1 MGLTATG
8 GSLLISRRYSEIQ
21 RAFGLFHRPAR
32 YAVGI
37 NHGSSDV
44 AMTGHLLNSTDI
56 VVGLQEVGGKAVS
69 EGMRRDAL
77 GELCPADCL
86 VKSQLNVCLMK
97 MIAPQFPGSLH
108 ESQRLLGKKP
118 LPYEI
123 LDG

>member
-1 MGLTATG
+1 M
-8 GSLLISRRYSEIQ
+8 
-21 RAFGLFHRPAR
+21 
-32 YAVGI
+32 GI

-44 AMTGHLLNSTDI
+44 AMTKKCLDRADI

-69 EGMRRDAL
+69 EGMRRDTL

-86 VKSQLNVCLMK
+86 VKSQLDVCLMK
-97 MIAPQFPGSLH
+97 MIAPQLPGSLH
-108 ESQRLLGKKP
+108 ESQRLLWKKP